1 MDQGHTHGG
10 SNGVAA
16 REVS

>member
-1 MDQGHTHGG
+1 MDQGHTYGG
-10 SNGVAA
+10 SNGLAA